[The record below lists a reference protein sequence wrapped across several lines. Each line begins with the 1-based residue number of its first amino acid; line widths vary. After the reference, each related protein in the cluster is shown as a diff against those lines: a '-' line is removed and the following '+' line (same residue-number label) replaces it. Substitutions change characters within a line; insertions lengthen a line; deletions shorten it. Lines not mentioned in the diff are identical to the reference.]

1 MMKFY
6 EVTIILDGKQQERL
20 ENLAKRFKEINGWEE
35 WDIMQFVVN
44 GFTSSRE
51 DMLAFMEKKATE
63 LERLDIA

>member
-1 MMKFY
+1 MRFY

-20 ENLAKRFKEINGWEE
+20 ENLAKSFKEINGWNE

-44 GFTSSRE
+44 GLISNRE
-51 DMLAFMEKKATE
+51 DMLTFMEKKATE

>member
-1 MMKFY
+1 MRFY

-20 ENLAKRFKEINGWEE
+20 ENLAKRFKEINGWNE

-44 GFTSSRE
+44 GLISNRE
-51 DMLAFMEKKATE
+51 DMLTFMEKKATE